1 MKRSQLSLFLV
12 LAITLCSCE
21 FKCQVGN
28 LQDNPKNDSTKR
40 TVNTIQNGSDTK
52 TLNGIE
58 LHSREVQVNRAF
70 LSLEGGDLVPADNTV
85 VLGDKISLI
94 INIDNGW
101 KEVDGKSFIGASERI
116 TTDIG
121 TELLNTGDMF
131 DSYSASGLDVTDAK
145 VITLKA
151 RITSAPAVPVAYYV
165 VNFRVWDKRGNGE
178 ITGKYQFYI
187 K

>member
-1 MKRSQLSLFLV
+1 MKRSQLPLFLL
-12 LAITLCSCE
+12 LAITLCSCK

-28 LQDNPKNDSTKR
+28 LQDTPKTDSTNR
-40 TVNTIQNGSDTK
+40 MVNTMNGSDTK

-58 LHSREVQVNRAF
+58 LHSREVQVNSAF
-70 LSLEGGDLVPADNTV
+70 LSLEGGDLLPSNNTV

-94 INIDNGW
+94 ININNGW

-116 TTDIG
+116 TTDTG

-131 DSYSASGLDVTDAK
+131 ESYSENGLDATDAK
-145 VITLKA
+145 VVTLKA
-151 RITSAPAVPVAYYV
+151 RITSAPAVPVAFYV
-165 VNFRVWDKRGNGE
+165 VNFRVWDKKGNGE
-178 ITGKYQFYI
+178 ITGKYHFYI